1 MYLDPGFGSMII
13 QGIVAALA
21 AGGAYLILMRK
32 KIVAFFQN
40 RKAVKN
46 AAQNEQNDSGTE
58 K

>member
-21 AGGAYLILMRK
+21 ASGAYLILIRK
-32 KIVAFFQN
+32 KVIAFFQS

-46 AAQNEQNDSGTE
+46 AAQSRKNETGTE
-58 K
+58 